1 MSSKPTRICKRK
13 SMAEIVQI
21 DADRPDPEII
31 RRACMLLEAG
41 ELVGVPT
48 ETVYGIA
55 CDPAHLEKIYAAKE
69 RDRGKPIARLAGSLE
84 QVEALGADF
93 GKDGKAL
100 AEKYWPGP
108 LTLVL
113 ETPEG
118 TTGFRVP
125 DHPVPLALARAF
137 GKPIALTSANK
148 SGDIDA
154 TNAQEAFQCFQGL
167 ENPIALYLE
176 SFQGLEKSDEK
187 VPMFGTQPSPKGY
200 GGQAGCAGFQKAPST
215 VLMCTE
221 TETKFLREG
230 AVSKEEIEKVVS

>member
-1 MSSKPTRICKRK
+1 MKNKLVRINP
-13 SMAEIVQI
+13 
-21 DADRPDPEII
+21 DRPDPDII
-31 RRACMLLEAG
+31 RRACSLLEAG

-55 CDPAHLEKIYAAKE
+55 CDPAYIEKIYAAKE
-69 RDRGKPIARLAGSLE
+69 RDRGKPVARLAGSRE

-93 GKDGKAL
+93 GRDGQAL

-108 LTLVL
+108 VTLVL

-148 SGDIDA
+148 SGDRDA
-154 TNAQEAFQCFQGL
+154 HSAKEAFHCFQSL
-167 ENPIALYLE
+167 ENPVALYLE
-176 SFQGLEKSDEK
+176 RVPDMEDMEQSDAK
-187 VPMFGTQPSPKGY
+187 
-200 GGQAGCAGFQKAPST
+200 PST
-215 VLMCTE
+215 VVLCRKDT
-221 TETKFLREG
+221 TTILREG
-230 AVSKEEIEKVVS
+230 AVSPEEIERVLS

>member
-1 MSSKPTRICKRK
+1 MS
-13 SMAEIVQI
+13 EIIPV
-21 DADRPDPEII
+21 DASSPDPEII
-31 RRACMLLEAG
+31 RRACVLLEAG
-41 ELVGVPT
+41 ELVGTPT

-55 CDPAHLEKIYAAKE
+55 CDPAHLGKIYAAKE
-69 RDRGKPIARLAGSLE
+69 RDRGKPIARLADSLE

-93 GKDGKAL
+93 GKDGRKL

-125 DHPVPLALARAF
+125 NHEVPLAIARAF

-148 SGDIDA
+148 SGDQDA
-154 TNAQEAFQCFQGL
+154 LNAQEAFQTLEAAVPLFLDDFQT
-167 ENPIALYLE
+167 
-176 SFQGLEKSDEK
+176 LEKPDEK
-187 VPMFGTQPSPKGY
+187 VPLFGKL
-200 GGQAGCAGFQKAPST
+200 PST

-221 TETKFLREG
+221 TETKILREG
-230 AVSKEEIEKVVS
+230 AVSKKDVEKTIECPLA

>member
-1 MSSKPTRICKRK
+1 MS
-13 SMAEIVQI
+13 EIVKI
-21 DADRPDPEII
+21 DADRPDADLI
-31 RRACMLLEAG
+31 RRACSLLEAG

-55 CDPAHLEKIYAAKE
+55 CDPAHIEKIYAAKE

-93 GKDGKAL
+93 GKDGRAL

-125 DHPVPLALARAF
+125 NHEVPLALARAF

-148 SGDIDA
+148 SGDKDA
-154 TNAQEAFQCFQGL
+154 LNAQEAFQTLEAEVPLFLNDFQTL
-167 ENPIALYLE
+167 EE
-176 SFQGLEKSDEK
+176 SDEK
-187 VPMFGTQPSPKGY
+187 VPNLGK
-200 GGQAGCAGFQKAPST
+200 KPST
-215 VLMCTE
+215 VAQCLE
-221 TETKFLREG
+221 NGIKILREG
-230 AVSKEEIEKVVS
+230 AVSKKQIEELIKRSLPRRGAENAECL